1 MRFLHIADTHL
12 GARPRGI
19 VERERD
25 LYDAFKEIID
35 IAIENKVDAVI
46 HAGDMFHDASL
57 YPTPYIIAVEELSRL
72 KSRGIGFYA
81 VAGNHDAAKPTR
93 NSPLELLHRLGY
105 IRMLSDENPGV
116 ARLTGSSGIEIE
128 IHGYSYKA
136 SDKLLSSTVKPSRY
150 SVLLA
155 HIRLCD
161 AWSQRYGRDERICLE
176 SGRDSAVIRR
186 LPKGFSYY
194 ALGDLHRSWR
204 GVYEGSHIIYP
215 GSPETISRDDYE
227 ETKKVFL
234 VDITGDGVSIREMP
248 LKSTRP
254 WIFIEAGDYRELLSR
269 INELDSRVRGYKK
282 PPIVVIKIYRRL
294 EKSER
299 ERITGMLD
307 QLMRDKKILAYDG
320 PEVEEPGPGGLLH
333 ETRDTGLK
341 TSIGLEEAVNMVFR
355 DQDVRSFI
363 LNEFIRG
370 RSEGSRLLSRLLESG
385 DLLSKLSEEP
395 EIKKHLQSIARGGK
409 I

>member
-1 MRFLHIADTHL
+1 MRLLHIADTHL
-12 GARPRGI
+12 GARPKGI
-19 VERERD
+19 VEREGD
-25 LYDAFKEIID
+25 LYEAFKEIID
-35 IAIENKVDAVI
+35 IAIESNVDAVI
-46 HAGDMFHDASL
+46 HAGDMFHDTSL
-57 YPTPYIIAVEELSRL
+57 YPTPYIITVEELSRL
-72 KSRGIGFYA
+72 KSRGIAFYA

-105 IRMLSDENPGV
+105 IRLLSDDEKPGV
-116 ARLTGSSGIEIE
+116 VRLTGSSGIEIE

-136 SDKLLSSTVKPSRY
+136 SDRLLASSMNPPRY

-176 SGRDSAVIRR
+176 SGRDSAVTHR

-204 GVYEGSHIIYP
+204 GVYAGSHIIYP

-227 ETKKVFL
+227 ETKRVFL
-234 VDITGDGVSIREMP
+234 VDITGDGVSIRDIP

-269 INELDSRVRGYKK
+269 VNELDSRVRGYKK

-294 EKSER
+294 EKGER
-299 ERITGMLD
+299 ERITGILD

-320 PEVEEPGPGGLLH
+320 PEVEELGGVLH
-333 ETRDTGLK
+333 ETKDTVLK
-341 TSIGLEEAVNMVFR
+341 SSVGVEEAVNMVFR

-363 LNEFIRG
+363 LNEVIRG
-370 RSEGSRLLSRLLESG
+370 RSEGSKLLSRLLESG

-395 EIKKHLQSIARGGK
+395 EIKRHLQSMAKGGR